1 MYFRGRQVLYR
12 KQLLCRRWRW
22 CKRWHHDI
30 LLLWWWP
37 PGVAVACSGQVAQAV
52 AADALCLKPHKHLRM
67 LSLSHRERIGL
78 PLQQPEVLSDSQ
90 CPLLYSQGP

>member
-37 PGVAVACSGQVAQAV
+37 PGW
-52 AADALCLKPHKHLRM
+52 R
-67 LSLSHRERIGL
+67 L
-78 PLQQPEVLSDSQ
+78 PVVDRWRRLWLQTPSV
-90 CPLLYSQGP
+90 

>member
-37 PGVAVACSGQVAQAV
+37 PGW
-52 AADALCLKPHKHLRM
+52 R
-67 LSLSHRERIGL
+67 L
-78 PLQQPEVLSDSQ
+78 PVVDRWGRLWLQTPSV
-90 CPLLYSQGP
+90 